1 MQKVHLSGHSNL
13 IVSFVAS
20 SLDMSF
26 NVSIK
31 RNAAIVYQ
39 RIYHIVLIELL
50 SLPSTFQQ
58 LWPLT
63 AMEEAEAEV
72 QY

>member
-1 MQKVHLSGHSNL
+1 MHKLHLSNHS
-13 IVSFVAS
+13 IFSVSFVAS
-20 SLDMSF
+20 SLDMSY

-39 RIYHIVLIELL
+39 RIYHIVLIEFL

-58 LWPLT
+58 LCP
-63 AMEEAEAEV
+63 AKEEAEAEV

>member
-1 MQKVHLSGHSNL
+1 
-13 IVSFVAS
+13 
-20 SLDMSF
+20 MSF

-63 AMEEAEAEV
+63 AKEEAEAEV